1 LGSRIQIID
10 LAKRFSI
17 EIFSNIR
24 NYLTGDAMIYLSRFT
39 VILFAVFLLSACATV
54 KMGRDFDV
62 GVFTAKFEQG
72 ATTQSQVRAW
82 LGEPASV
89 GISMA
94 SDGKRYDEWDY
105 YYAEGELPD
114 MSKAKVKIL
123 QIKFDKQGKVSSYNW
138 TASRQ

>member
-1 LGSRIQIID
+1 MMNTSRI
-10 LAKRFSI
+10 
-17 EIFSNIR
+17 
-24 NYLTGDAMIYLSRFT
+24 T
-39 VILFAVFLLSACATV
+39 VIVLSALLLSACASV
-54 KMGRDFDV
+54 EVGRDFDV

-72 ATTQSQVRAW
+72 ATTQSQVRTW

-89 GISMA
+89 GISMT